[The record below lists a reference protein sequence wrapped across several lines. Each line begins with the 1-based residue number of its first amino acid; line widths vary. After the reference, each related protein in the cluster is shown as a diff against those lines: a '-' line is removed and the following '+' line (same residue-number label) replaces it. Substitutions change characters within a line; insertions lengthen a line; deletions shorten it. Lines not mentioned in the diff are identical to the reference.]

1 MFIKLMDLFA
11 GLSNKSKFIV
21 LILIDALI
29 LLLSIYIAIS
39 VRVGYFFYTSDV
51 KYIFISII
59 APFICIPIFY
69 KAGLY
74 SNVIRYIN
82 FNFILKIFIAIML
95 YCLFWGFI
103 VLIIRPDSFPRSV
116 IIINIFISLTLITN
130 IRVLA
135 KVFFDFNLNYLKTIK
150 RNIIIYGINSE
161 GIALFESIKNNKSF
175 RVISFIDESSEF
187 QNRYIY
193 NIKVRS
199 LEEIKDLNRKNKIND
214 VFITKFIKSKNELNA
229 LSKICDQNNISIKTK
244 TQDEWN
250 NFVAKDTNINA
261 FEKIEPSEFLK
272 RNVVE
277 SDYFLLSKNISDK
290 TVLITGAGGSIG
302 SEITSQTLDLNPS
315 SIILLEQNEYAL
327 FKIKEKLNKYNKNK
341 IQIHSILGSTTNKKL
356 IEEIMQKYNPFI
368 IFHTAAY
375 KHVGL
380 VESNKIESFYNNVI
394 GTYVLINACQNL
406 KIKNFVNI
414 STDKAVLP
422 TTFMGVTKRISEML
436 IQVLSQQNSFTKF
449 SIVRFGNVIG
459 SSGSVIPIFQKQIK
473 DGGPVTVTD
482 PEVKRYFMSIT
493 EAAQLVMQ
501 SSSLGRNGN
510 IFLLDMGKPIKIYEL
525 AKSMIKNYNNNNNYL
540 NNKIDIIFTGLSQI
554 EKLNED
560 LYYSSNKK
568 ESQHPKI
575 FIDEENLKISPNFL
589 DDFLY
594 IYSNYS
600 KISLNEIY
608 HFLSKHINSFKR

>member
-1 MFIKLMDLFA
+1 MFTKLMDLFS
-11 GLSNKSKFIV
+11 GLSNKSKLIV
-21 LILIDALI
+21 LIFIDALI
-29 LLLSIYIAIS
+29 LLLSLYIAIS
-39 VRVGYFFYTSDV
+39 VRLGYFFYTTDV
-51 KYIFISII
+51 KYIFISVI

-95 YCLFWGFI
+95 YCLFWGFL

-135 KVFFDFNLNYLKTIK
+135 KVFFDYNLNYLKTIT

-199 LEEIKDLNRKNKIND
+199 LKQIKDLNIKNKIHD
-214 VFITKFIKSKNELNA
+214 VFITKFIKSKNELNS
-229 LSKICDQNNISIKTK
+229 LSKICDQNNILIKTK
-244 TQDEWN
+244 THDEWN
-250 NFVAKDTNINA
+250 NFVAQNTNINS
-261 FEKIEPSEFLK
+261 FVKTEPSEFLK

-277 SDYFLLSKNISDK
+277 SNYLLLSENISNK

-315 SIILLEQNEYAL
+315 NIILLEQNEYAL

-341 IQIHSILGSTTNKKL
+341 IPIHSILGSTTNKQF
-356 IEEIMQKYNPFI
+356 IENVLKKYNPFI

-380 VESNKIESFYNNVI
+380 VESNKVESFYNNVV
-394 GTYVLINACQNL
+394 GTYVLIKACQKL

-414 STDKAVLP
+414 STDKAVQP
-422 TTFMGVTKRISEML
+422 TTFMGATKRISEML
-436 IQVLSQQNSFTKF
+436 IQILAQQNTYTKF

-459 SSGSVIPIFQKQIK
+459 SSGSVIPIFQKQIEE
-473 DGGPVTVTD
+473 GGPVTVTD
-482 PEVKRYFMSIT
+482 PKVKRYFMSIS

-501 SSSLGRNGN
+501 SSSLGKNGD
-510 IFLLDMGKPIKIYEL
+510 IFLLDMGKPIGIYNL
-525 AKSMIKNYNNNNNYL
+525 AKTMIDNYNKNNNY
-540 NNKIDIIFTGLSQI
+540 NINKIEIIFTGLSKT
-554 EKLNED
+554 EKLKED

-568 ESQHPKI
+568 PTQHPKI
-575 FIDEENLKISPNFL
+575 FIDEENSEINPYFL
-589 DDFLY
+589 DDFLK
-594 IYSNYS
+594 IYVNYN
-600 KISLNEIY
+600 KVSLNEVLN
-608 HFLSKHINSFKR
+608 FFSKHLESFKQ